1 MTKAYYFI
9 LMEDVSKEYYQNVS
23 INEEQA
29 VVMMKGMALFH
40 AHFWK
45 RPEIERLK
53 RGSFWVLERRVA
65 LGGRFVFCIK
75 WHLVA
80 PEIS

>member
-29 VVMMKGMALFH
+29 VAMMKGVQIP
-40 AHFWK
+40 K
-45 RPEIERLK
+45 
-53 RGSFWVLERRVA
+53 
-65 LGGRFVFCIK
+65 VFDGD
-75 WHLVA
+75 LV
-80 PEIS
+80 